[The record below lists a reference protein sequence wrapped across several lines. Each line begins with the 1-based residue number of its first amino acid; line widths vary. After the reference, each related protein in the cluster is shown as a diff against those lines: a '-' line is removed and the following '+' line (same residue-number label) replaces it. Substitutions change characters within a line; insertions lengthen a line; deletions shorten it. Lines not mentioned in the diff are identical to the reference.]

1 MYTKVYDSFP
11 SCQLWCTIHPVV
23 NREEGTRLGREL
35 KEARDA
41 AGLSLRA
48 VAEGADVSPA
58 YVQKLERGDVR
69 APSPR
74 RLERLAGVLGLDYG
88 RLMAAAGYVVERPGT
103 TKSPLEAKLASA
115 SLTQVE
121 EQAVAAFIDHLK
133 SQRESE

>member
-1 MYTKVYDSFP
+1 MVDS
-11 SCQLWCTIHPVV
+11 TD
-23 NREEGTRLGREL
+23 GARLGREL

-58 YVQKLERGDVR
+58 YVQKLERGEVR

-74 RLERLAGVLGLDYG
+74 RLERLASVLGLDYG
-88 RLMAAAGYVVERPGT
+88 RLMAAAGYVVGRTGS

-121 EQAVAAFIDHLK
+121 EQAVAAFIDHLT
-133 SQRESE
+133 SQRESD